1 MAETLEKTRARPAS
15 GKSQSPAAATTAAPQ
30 KRPRGRP
37 TLIDDQTWFE
47 TALKIMASGG
57 IDAVRVEPV
66 AEKLGVTKG
75 AFYARFKSRNEFLN
89 QLLEYWRK
97 ESTVSVIA
105 QLSAVDEAPEERLLR
120 VLLLPFRRP
129 DVKERGRMEM
139 AIRLWAHRNKQ
150 AASIMEEI
158 DAYRLQYF
166 GSVLLAN
173 GVPAEDAKS
182 RAFLIYSY
190 IIADGVLPGEREE
203 KVREQCREFLAQGTL
218 LAKNS
223 PTRQL

>member
-1 MAETLEKTRARPAS
+1 MPQPIEQPKTGAAAVRRRARPQPEAN
-15 GKSQSPAAATTAAPQ
+15 ATAAG
-30 KRPRGRP
+30 KRSRGRP
-37 TLIDDQTWFE
+37 TLIDDRTWFE

-66 AEKLGVTKG
+66 AELLGVTKG
-75 AFYARFKSRNEFLN
+75 AFYARFKSREAFLDA
-89 QLLEYWRK
+89 LLDYWRR

-105 QLSAVDEAPEERLLR
+105 QLSAFDETPEQRLLR

-139 AIRLWAHRNKQ
+139 AIRLWADRNRQ
-150 AASIMEEI
+150 AAAIMEEI

-166 GSVLLAN
+166 ESVLLAN
-173 GVPAEDAKS
+173 GVPAQEAKS

-203 KVREQCREFLAQGTL
+203 MIREQCRTFLAQGTP
-218 LAKNS
+218 LARKKK
-223 PTRQL
+223 